1 MSSKEEN
8 LSKMM
13 KKIQNSLKNKENI
26 EQIQTGGGVFDNIY
40 NNYVKKYLDMIFNKE
55 KELKKEQK
63 DSLAQL
69 TEIKE
74 KIQIQTDQEE
84 NQNMKE
90 EEQSLLAKKEED
102 IENSK
107 QKSLILK
114 DQSSTIYEEALELER
129 QAQEKKNIADQQLLE
144 AKYEV
149 ENNEFEKKTLEEAME
164 IKKKSMENSDK
175 LMRTFLKGMENKELV
190 NLEETQESIEEN
202 QSIQEIQSIVNSGIL
217 QKKTDDLL
225 F

>member
-26 EQIQTGGGVFDNIY
+26 EELQTGGGVFDNMY
-40 NNYVKKYLDMIFNKE
+40 NNYIKKYLDMIFNKE

-74 KIQIQTDQEE
+74 KIQTQADQEE

-107 QKSLILK
+107 KKSLILK

-129 QAQEKKNIADQQLLE
+129 QAQEKKNMANQQLLE

-149 ENNEFEKKTLEEAME
+149 ENNEFEKKTLEEAIE

-175 LMRTFLKGMENKELV
+175 LMRTFLKEMENKELV

-202 QSIQEIQSIVNSGIL
+202 QSIQEIQSIVNSGTI

>member
-26 EQIQTGGGVFDNIY
+26 EDLQTGGGVFDNMY
-40 NNYVKKYLDMIFNKE
+40 NNYIKKYLDMIFNKE

-74 KIQIQTDQEE
+74 KIQTQTNEEE
-84 NQNMKE
+84 NQKMKE

-107 QKSLILK
+107 KKSLILE
-114 DQSSTIYEEALELER
+114 DQSSTIHEEALELER
-129 QAQEKKNIADQQLLE
+129 QAQEKKNMANQQLLE
-144 AKYEV
+144 AKIDL
-149 ENNEFEKKTLEEAME
+149 ENSEFEKKSLEEAIE

-175 LMRTFLKGMENKELV
+175 LMRTFLKDMENKELV

-202 QSIQEIQSIVNSGIL
+202 QSIQEVQSIVNSGTI

>member
-26 EQIQTGGGVFDNIY
+26 EELQTGGGVFDNMY
-40 NNYVKKYLDMIFNKE
+40 NNYIKKYLDMIFNKE

-63 DSLAQL
+63 DSLEQL

-74 KIQIQTDQEE
+74 KIQTQTNEEE
-84 NQNMKE
+84 NQKMKE

-107 QKSLILK
+107 KKSLILE
-114 DQSSTIYEEALELER
+114 DQSSTIHEEALELER
-129 QAQEKKNIADQQLLE
+129 QAQEKKNMANQQLLE
-144 AKYEV
+144 AKIDL
-149 ENNEFEKKTLEEAME
+149 ENSEFEKKTLEEAIE
-164 IKKKSMENSDK
+164 IKKKSMENSDR
-175 LMRTFLKGMENKELV
+175 LMRTFLKDMENKELV

-202 QSIQEIQSIVNSGIL
+202 QSIQEVQSIVNSGTI

>member
-26 EQIQTGGGVFDNIY
+26 EELQTGGGVFDNMY
-40 NNYVKKYLDMIFNKE
+40 NNYIKKYLDMIFNKE

-74 KIQIQTDQEE
+74 KIQTQTNEEE
-84 NQNMKE
+84 NQKMKQ

-107 QKSLILK
+107 KKSLILE
-114 DQSSTIYEEALELER
+114 DQSSTIHEEALELER
-129 QAQEKKNIADQQLLE
+129 QAQEKKNMANQQLLE
-144 AKYEV
+144 AKNEV
-149 ENNEFEKKTLEEAME
+149 ENSEFEKKSLEEAIE

-175 LMRTFLKGMENKELV
+175 LMRTFLKDMENKELV

-202 QSIQEIQSIVNSGIL
+202 QSIQEVQSIVNSGTI

>member
-26 EQIQTGGGVFDNIY
+26 EDLQTGGGVFDNMY
-40 NNYVKKYLDMIFNKE
+40 NNYIKKYLDMIFNKE

-74 KIQIQTDQEE
+74 KIQTQTNEEE
-84 NQNMKE
+84 NQKMKQ

-107 QKSLILK
+107 
-114 DQSSTIYEEALELER
+114 
-129 QAQEKKNIADQQLLE
+129 KNH
-144 AKYEV
+144 
-149 ENNEFEKKTLEEAME
+149 
-164 IKKKSMENSDK
+164 
-175 LMRTFLKGMENKELV
+175 
-190 NLEETQESIEEN
+190 
-202 QSIQEIQSIVNSGIL
+202 
-217 QKKTDDLL
+217 
-225 F
+225 